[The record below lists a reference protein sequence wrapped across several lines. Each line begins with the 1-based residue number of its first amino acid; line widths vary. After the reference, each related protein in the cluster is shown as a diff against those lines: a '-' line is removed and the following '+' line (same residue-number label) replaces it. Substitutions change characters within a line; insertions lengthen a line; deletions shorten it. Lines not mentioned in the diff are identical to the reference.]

1 VEATGQGRSGAAVV
15 EAGSCGGSTL
25 VETTGGVTGPG
36 CWLVQQL
43 VEMAGGGVGS
53 GSNAR
58 WRRAHAAA
66 VRRGVVAAVAKNGMP
81 DERNW

>member
-1 VEATGQGRSGAAVV
+1 
-15 EAGSCGGSTL
+15 
-25 VETTGGVTGPG
+25 
-36 CWLVQQL
+36 

-66 VRRGVVAAVAKNGMP
+66 VHRGVVAAVAKNGMP